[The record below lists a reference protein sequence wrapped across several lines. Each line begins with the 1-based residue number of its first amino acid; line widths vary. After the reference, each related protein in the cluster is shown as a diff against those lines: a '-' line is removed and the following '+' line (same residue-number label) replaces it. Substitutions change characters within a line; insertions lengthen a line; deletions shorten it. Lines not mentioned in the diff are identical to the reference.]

1 MLEQAILE
9 HAKALNNLA
18 DAIRGQSGKLA
29 VPVYGPAVDPKEV
42 KPAPEKTVVVS
53 KPAPEQKVEAPK
65 VEEKDEAAPAPA
77 PKAEEKAEAP
87 DVQDE
92 QLKEVEK
99 VEAAPVAE
107 QHPTVEDVIAV
118 FSAYLPK
125 DLDAEERKARHAFV
139 KPMLAKF
146 GADKAT
152 NLKPEHR
159 AEAIE
164 IIKKKMAEG

>member
-18 DAIRGQSGKLA
+18 DALRGVGQ
-29 VPVYGPAVDPKEV
+29 VPMNLSLP
-42 KPAPEKTVVVS
+42 TVVVEQ
-53 KPAPEQKVEAPK
+53 PAPKVEAAVAKKVDAPK
-65 VEEKDEAAPAPA
+65 VEEKAEAAPATA
-77 PKAEEKAEAP
+77 PKAEEKVEAP

-99 VEAAPVAE
+99 VEAAHVVE
-107 QHPTVEDVIAV
+107 QYPTVEDVIAV

>member
-18 DAIRGQSGKLA
+18 DALRGVGQ
-29 VPVYGPAVDPKEV
+29 VPMNLSLP
-42 KPAPEKTVVVS
+42 TVVV
-53 KPAPEQKVEAPK
+53 EQPAPK
-65 VEEKDEAAPAPA
+65 VEAAVAKKVDA
-77 PKAEEKAEAP
+77 QKVEEKAKAP

-99 VEAAPVAE
+99 VEAAPVVE